1 MYREESIQKYMIH
14 IMNEYPEHIAI
25 ECEEER
31 ICYKKLHQISD
42 KIAYGLKEANIGK
55 QVHIGVYMGNRVNV
69 IYAMLGIMKAGCVFV
84 PLDEE
89 YAMNRVIHMIHAADI
104 QLVLHDKA
112 VSGIQDEISSRVETL
127 SIESMLGNE
136 YSESLLIDEEAYQPD
151 DKLYIYF
158 TSGTSGN
165 PNAVV
170 GENKSL
176 LHFILWEI
184 HELHIGVGTRGAQ
197 VTSSGHDPYLRD
209 VFVPLL
215 SGGTVCIPAHNN
227 HILTNNLADWMNRA
241 RIQLLHCTPSL
252 FHILNSF
259 ILTPEDFKEL
269 KYVLLA
275 GEKVKPWSLKY
286 WYDIFDERIQLINL
300 YGPTETTLAKLFYY
314 IHKEDCKKDEIP
326 IGKPIE
332 GCKVILIDE
341 EGNITDNGEI
351 FIKTPYMTKGYYKND
366 ELNQACFVQN
376 PFVKE
381 KDIIYKTGDFG
392 KLLPDGNI
400 VFKGRKDKQIKI
412 RGNRVE
418 VDEIER
424 RLQSFPGIKDCVV
437 DYYDFKM
444 ERKSKDTCKRCG
456 IPADFPNVEI
466 DSEGI
471 CNLCRLYENND
482 TKIKQYF
489 KTPADF
495 ENIFANQKEA
505 QGEKYDCL
513 LLYSGGKDSTYV
525 LSKLLNMGLNVL
537 AYFFDNGYTSKQAYQ
552 NIIHS
557 FSEFKV
563 DYVIDKQ
570 DNMNDIFLSGIKKE
584 CSVCNGCFKVLSYR
598 SLKLAFDKG
607 IKYIVTGFSRGQI
620 FDLRLERIYRQNCF
634 DLEEVEKTIEEHRM
648 VYFCKPDYVT
658 ENMDEVYKVTEEMLN
673 SVTFLDFYRYYDTN
687 KQEIYHY
694 LKKECSFWTQPE
706 DTGKCSSNCLIN
718 DVGIYLQ
725 QRMHGYDNYTSKDC
739 WEARLSLNQQ
749 KKGFQFGDVD
759 IVKVSEILK
768 KIGYE
773 ENYLNIPYE
782 NQLLKAYYTSEH
794 EIDEEELKKYLKEE
808 LLDYM
813 IPAKMVRLDEI
824 PLTQNKKVDYIKLS
838 EKNRKANETTKTK
851 NKIEERIIEMFRN
864 IIHIDNINVTDSFM
878 DIGGNSLNVLNL
890 ISQIY
895 NEFEVELDLGE
906 LFHESTVEAIARL
919 IEQAGV
925 ADREIVD

>member
-1 MYREESIQKYMIH
+1 MYKEEIIQKYMVN
-14 IMNEYPEHIAI
+14 IMKEYPNHIAI
-25 ECEEER
+25 ECEGEQ
-31 ICYKKLHQISD
+31 ICYKELHHVSD
-42 KIAYGLKEANIGK
+42 KIACELKAANIGK
-55 QVHIGVYMGNRVNV
+55 QAHIGVYMGNKVNI

-84 PLDEE
+84 PLEEE
-89 YAMNRVIHMIHAADI
+89 YTINRVIHMIHAADV
-104 QLVLHDKA
+104 QLVLYDKA
-112 VSGIQDEISSRVETL
+112 KSEIQDEVDSRVKTL
-127 SIESMLGNE
+127 SIEEMLRGG
-136 YSESLLIDEEAYQPD
+136 YSESLSIDEGTYQPD

-158 TSGTSGN
+158 TSGTTGN

-184 HELHIGVGTRGAQ
+184 HELNIGAGTRVSQ
-197 VTSSGHDPYLRD
+197 LTSSSHDPYLRD
-209 VFVPLL
+209 VLVPLL
-215 SGGTVCIPAHNN
+215 SGGTVCIPSHNS
-227 HILTNNLADWMNRA
+227 HVLTNNLAEWMNQA
-241 RIQLLHCTPSL
+241 RIQILHCTPSL

-259 ILTPEDFKEL
+259 ILTSEDFKEL

-332 GCKVILIDE
+332 GCKVVLIDE
-341 EGNITDNGEI
+341 GGNITDNGEI
-351 FIKTPYMTKGYYKND
+351 YIKTPYMTKGYYKND
-366 ELNQACFVQN
+366 ELNRACFVQN
-376 PFVKE
+376 PFIKE
-381 KDIIYKTGDFG
+381 EDIIYKTGDFG

-418 VDEIER
+418 VDEIEKKM
-424 RLQSFPGIKDCVV
+424 QSFPGIKDCVV
-437 DYYDFKM
+437 DYDAFKTA
-444 ERKSKDTCKRCG
+444 SKNKESCTRCG
-456 IPADFPNVEI
+456 IPANFPNVEI

-471 CNLCRLYENND
+471 CNLCRLYENNN
-482 TKIKQYF
+482 TKINQYF

-495 ENIFANQKEA
+495 ENIFANKKES
-505 QGEKYDCL
+505 QGEEYDCL

-537 AYFFDNGYTSKQAYQ
+537 AYFFDNGYTSDQAYQ

-557 FSEFKV
+557 FEEFKV

-620 FDLRLERIYRQNCF
+620 FDLRLESIYRQNCF
-634 DLEEVEKTIEEHRM
+634 DLEEVEKTIEEHRL

-658 ENMDEVYKVTEEMLN
+658 ENMDEAYKVTEEMLK
-673 SVTFLDFYRYYDTN
+673 SVTFLDFYRYHDISR
-687 KQEIYHY
+687 EDIYNY
-694 LKKECSFWTQPE
+694 LKKECSFWAMPE

-739 WEARLSLNQQ
+739 WEVRLLSSQQ
-749 KKGFQFGDVD
+749 KTAFRYDD
-759 IVKVSEILK
+759 IDIAKVNTILK

-773 ENYLNIPYE
+773 GNYLNIPYE
-782 NQLLKAYYTSEH
+782 NQVLKGYYVSDE

-808 LLDYM
+808 LQDYM
-813 IPAKMVRLDEI
+813 IPTEIVRLEEI
-824 PLTQNKKVDYIKLS
+824 PLTQNKKIDYTKLAS
-838 EKNRKANETTKTK
+838 KKKKTTVVTK
-851 NKIEERIIEMFRN
+851 PRNQIEARIIEIWKD
-864 IIHIDNINVTDSFM
+864 IINIDNINVTDSFM

-895 NEFEVELDLGE
+895 NEFEVELDLSD
-906 LFHESTVEAIARL
+906 LFHESTVEAIAHH
-919 IEQAGV
+919 IEQAST
-925 ADREIVD
+925 ASR

>member
-1 MYREESIQKYMIH
+1 MYKEEIIQKYMVN
-14 IMNEYPEHIAI
+14 IMKEYPKHIAI
-25 ECEEER
+25 ECEGEQ
-31 ICYKKLHQISD
+31 ICYKELHQISD
-42 KIAYGLKEANIGK
+42 KIAYELKAANIGK
-55 QVHIGVYMGNRVNV
+55 QAHIGVYMGNKVSI

-89 YAMNRVIHMIHAADI
+89 YTMNRLIHMIHTADI
-104 QLVLHDKA
+104 QLILYDKA
-112 VSGIQDEISSRVETL
+112 KSDIQGKVDSRVKTL
-127 SIESMLGNE
+127 SIEDMLRGG
-136 YSESLLIDEEAYQPD
+136 YSESLSIDEEIYQPD

-158 TSGTSGN
+158 TSGTTGN

-184 HELHIGVGTRGAQ
+184 HELNIGVGTRVSQ
-197 VTSSGHDPYLRD
+197 LTSSSHDPYLRD
-209 VFVPLL
+209 VLVPLL
-215 SGGTVCIPAHNN
+215 SGGTVCIPSLNSHV
-227 HILTNNLADWMNRA
+227 LTNNLVEWMNQA
-241 RIQLLHCTPSL
+241 RIQILHCTPSL
-252 FHILNSF
+252 FHIINSF
-259 ILTPEDFKEL
+259 ILTFEDFKEL

-314 IHKEDCKKDEIP
+314 IHKEDCKKDDIP

-332 GCKVILIDE
+332 GCKVVLIDE
-341 EGNITDNGEI
+341 GGNITDNGEI
-351 FIKTPYMTKGYYKND
+351 HIKTPYRTKGYYKND
-366 ELNQACFVQN
+366 DLNGTCFVQN
-376 PFVKE
+376 PFIKE
-381 KDIIYKTGDFG
+381 EDIIYKTGDFG

-400 VFKGRKDKQIKI
+400 VFKGRKDKQIKV

-424 RLQSFPGIKDCVV
+424 KMQSYPGINDCVV
-437 DYYDFKM
+437 DYVTFKTSS
-444 ERKSKDTCKRCG
+444 KSKDSCTRCG
-456 IPADFPNVEI
+456 IPTNFPNVEI

-471 CNLCRLYENND
+471 CNLCRLYENNNA
-482 TKIKQYF
+482 KINQYF

-495 ENIFANQKEA
+495 ENIFTNQKESKMA
-505 QGEKYDCL
+505 EYDCL

-537 AYFFDNGYTSKQAYQ
+537 AYFFDNGYTSDQAYQ

-557 FSEFKV
+557 FEEFKV

-620 FDLRLERIYRQNCF
+620 FDLRLESIYRQNCF
-634 DLEEVEKTIEEHRM
+634 DLVEVEKTIEEHRL

-658 ENMDEVYKVTEEMLN
+658 ENMDEVYKITEEILN
-673 SVTFLDFYRYYDTN
+673 SVTFLDFYRYHDIN
-687 KQEIYHY
+687 KEDIYNY
-694 LKKECSFWTQPE
+694 LKKECSFWTMPE

-725 QRMHGYDNYTSKDC
+725 ERMHGYDNYTSKDC
-739 WEARLSLNQQ
+739 WEVRLLSNQH
-749 KKGFQFGDVD
+749 KTPFRFGDID
-759 IVKVSEILK
+759 ITKVNAILK
-768 KIGYE
+768 NIGYE
-773 ENYLNIPYE
+773 GNYLNIPYE
-782 NQLLKAYYTSEH
+782 NQVLKGYYVSDE
-794 EIDEEELKKYLKEE
+794 EINEEELKKYLKEE
-808 LLDYM
+808 LQDYM
-813 IPAKMVRLDEI
+813 IPTEIVRLNEI
-824 PLTQNKKVDYIKLS
+824 PLTQNKKIDYAKLAS
-838 EKNRKANETTKTK
+838 KKKEATVVTKPR
-851 NKIEERIIEMFRN
+851 NQIEVRIIEIWKD
-864 IIHIDNINVTDSFM
+864 IINIDNINVTDSFM

-895 NEFEVELDLGE
+895 NEFEVELDLGD
-906 LFHESTVEAIARL
+906 LFHESTVEAIARH
-919 IEQAGV
+919 IEQAGT
-925 ADREIVD
+925 ASR